1 VSPNTPETLA
11 TLVIPAR
18 PDYLSVC
25 RQALAGAVGGI
36 AVSDDA
42 LEDLKLVLSEMCA
55 NAIVHGYGA
64 NEGLIEV
71 EFCTS
76 DEEIVLTV
84 TDHGAGFGDD
94 LASVHRGMGMSLLEH
109 LCDRHTIEPNRSSG
123 GASVSFSRALPA

>member
-1 VSPNTPETLA
+1 VSSNAPETVA
-11 TLVIPAR
+11 TLVIPAQ

-25 RQALAGAVGGI
+25 RQALAGAAAGV
-36 AVSDDA
+36 ALSDDA

-64 NEGLIEV
+64 NEGLIEI

-76 DEEIVLTV
+76 DDEIVLTV
-84 TDHGAGFGDD
+84 TDRGAGFGDD

-109 LCDRHTIEPNRSSG
+109 LCDRHQIEPNLPSG